1 MKLSCSRGAA
11 TVVVI
16 AAVALIGLGG
26 FMFSKNPSTQH
37 QRWQFWRKTPATL
50 AANADSKAAD
60 AKAAEAKLQ
69 AGIDEKTRE
78 LIGKAQE
85 SATAADVAAGATV
98 NAIPAGAPGAREAV
112 TTKTLT
118 SQTVQQLGA
127 ATGETIDPK
136 RVRELETMVADL
148 NADRAAGRAALT
160 AMQTSYDA
168 ELAQRRALEAR
179 LTEAEAKTL
188 AAEQT
193 AQEANRK
200 AQAWGAE
207 RDAVASRYET
217 LQRGAI
223 ALVVVSLALSIWLF
237 GARRVASAATN
248 TATDL
253 VALVEHIKG
262 EYDKAAPGKLSEL
275 KGSIKHWIG
284 EDGKLTATI
293 EQIKSQLRR

>member
-1 MKLSCSRGAA
+1 MKTSSRRGEA
-11 TVVVI
+11 TLVVI

-50 AANADSKAAD
+50 AANADAKAAD

-118 SQTVQQLGA
+118 SQTVTQLGA

-148 NADRAAGRAALT
+148 NADRVAGRQALA
-160 AMQTSYDA
+160 AMQSSYDT
-168 ELAQRRALEAR
+168 ELAARKALEAR
-179 LTEAEAKTL
+179 LAQAEAKTQ
-188 AAEQT
+188 AAEEIARKANAQ
-193 AQEANRK
+193 AQE
-200 AQAWGAE
+200 WGAE
-207 RDAVASRYET
+207 RDAVASEYER
-217 LQRGAI
+217 LKFGAG
-223 ALVVVSLALSIWLF
+223 ALVVVILGLSIWLF
-237 GARRVASAATN
+237 GLRRTAGFATKA
-248 TATDL
+248 ATDL
-253 VALVEHIKG
+253 VALHEHVKEEFARVAPEKIADLKASVKTWVGDDHQLAAYVEKIK
-262 EYDKAAPGKLSEL
+262 
-275 KGSIKHWIG
+275 
-284 EDGKLTATI
+284 T
-293 EQIKSQLRR
+293 QLRR